1 MFADWYYSGA
11 YVSPQLLFNIDPENR
26 SASRLELSLRPSPFG
41 SRRPTI
47 PVAKTV
53 TIARV
58 ASAFSTDRAYQP
70 LFLQALQ
77 DYFKRTTRLVKQGD
91 VITVGIS
98 TDELLGYS
106 IVASEEG
113 DEEAEPEVDLESA

>member
-1 MFADWYYSGA
+1 M
-11 YVSPQLLFNIDPENR
+11 
-26 SASRLELSLRPSPFG
+26 
-41 SRRPTI
+41 
-47 PVAKTV
+47 AKTV